1 MIGNNETKF
10 PHMLLFTNRQDT
22 SLRNAFT
29 NNLSADVK
37 LSKPQLSKRDFLV
50 HFFNHQWK
58 LAYL

>member
-1 MIGNNETKF
+1 MIGNNETRF

-50 HFFNHQWK
+50 HFFNHQ
-58 LAYL
+58 

>member
-1 MIGNNETKF
+1 MIGNNETRF

-22 SLRNAFT
+22 SLRND
-29 NNLSADVK
+29 NLSADVK

-50 HFFNHQWK
+50 HSFNHQWK

>member
-1 MIGNNETKF
+1 MIGNNETRF

-50 HFFNHQWK
+50 HSFNHQ
-58 LAYL
+58 